1 MILIVKKI
9 AVEAVVYSA
18 SKKDKAKGILM
29 EGIDILKK
37 LYMSKNQPIKVRALV
52 GLCKLASC
60 KGNDVSIK
68 LLADGS
74 SLKLEKA
81 CRKILCTA
89 SDNDSKKWACD
100 GLSYLTLDAEIKEIL
115 IDDINALNAMYDLTK
130 VNKNKFLNLLM
141 DNIKTYIKK
150 MKI

>member
-1 MILIVKKI
+1 
-9 AVEAVVYSA
+9 
-18 SKKDKAKGILM
+18 M

-37 LYMSKNQPIKVRALV
+37 LYNSKNQPIKVRALV

-60 KGNDVSIK
+60 KGSDVSIK

-74 SLKLEKA
+74 ALKLEKA

-100 GLSYLTLDAEIKEIL
+100 GLSYLTLDPEIKEIL
-115 IDDINALNAMYDLTK
+115 VDDTNALNAMYDLTK
-130 VNKNKFLNLLM
+130 VIF
-141 DNIKTYIKK
+141 DFYYYFIHSKK
-150 MKI
+150 ILIEYSNA

>member
-1 MILIVKKI
+1 
-9 AVEAVVYSA
+9 
-18 SKKDKAKGILM
+18 M

-37 LYMSKNQPIKVRALV
+37 LYNSKNQPIKVRALV

-60 KGNDVSIK
+60 KGSDVSIK

-74 SLKLEKA
+74 ALKLEKA

-100 GLSYLTLDAEIKEIL
+100 GLSYLTLDPEIKEIL
-115 IDDINALNAMYDLTK
+115 VDDTNALNAMYDLTK
-130 VNKNKFLNLLM
+130 VILNFFSIIYLKNESIIF
-141 DNIKTYIKK
+141 IYINTQ
-150 MKI
+150 I

>member
-1 MILIVKKI
+1 
-9 AVEAVVYSA
+9 
-18 SKKDKAKGILM
+18 M

-37 LYMSKNQPIKVRALV
+37 LYNSKNQPIKVRALV

-60 KGNDVSIK
+60 KGSDVSIK

-74 SLKLEKA
+74 ALKLEKA

-100 GLSYLTLDAEIKEIL
+100 GLSYLTLDPEIKEIL
-115 IDDINALNAMYDLTK
+115 VDDTNALNAMYDLTK
-130 VNKNKFLNLLM
+130 VILKFFSIIYLKNESIIF
-141 DNIKTYIKK
+141 IYINTQ
-150 MKI
+150 I

>member
-1 MILIVKKI
+1 M
-9 AVEAVVYSA
+9 EAVVYSA

-81 CRKILCTA
+81 CRKILSSQKFTLSFHSC
-89 SDNDSKKWACD
+89 DSS
-100 GLSYLTLDAEIKEIL
+100 LYRLVHIFL
-115 IDDINALNAMYDLTK
+115 I
-130 VNKNKFLNLLM
+130 LNLR
-141 DNIKTYIKK
+141 NQSN
-150 MKI
+150 